1 MATTGRTPCDDA
13 SFRQYFQQV
22 FGRPPEGDS
31 ELDRYV
37 IAWLITALDDA
48 TAGQSIAPAWADRGG
63 GAEGS

>member
-13 SFRQYFQQV
+13 SLPQYFQQV

-31 ELDRYV
+31 ELDRDV

-48 TAGQSIAPAWADRGG
+48 TAGQSIAPAWPDRGG

>member
-1 MATTGRTPCDDA
+1 MATTGHTPCDDA

-48 TAGQSIAPAWADRGG
+48 TAGQPITPARAGRGV
-63 GAEGS
+63 AVERS

>member
-31 ELDRYV
+31 ELDHYV
-37 IAWLITALDDA
+37 IRWLITALDDA
-48 TAGQSIAPAWADRGG
+48 TAGQSIAPAWADRGS
-63 GAEGS
+63 GAEG